1 MSTITS
7 TSSSSSSLYPQLTQS
22 LLGLSAGTQ
31 PANLAQALPDYDD
44 SPGDGVTGTALE
56 QTAQQNLFSALA
68 DPAAAAAATTS
79 ASGLITSNLATAL
92 ATQSQVP
99 ADSVLSLL
107 QD

>member
-1 MSTITS
+1 MSTIP
-7 TSSSSSSLYPQLTQS
+7 SSSASTGSLYPQLSQS
-22 LLGLSAGTQ
+22 LIGLSAGTQ
-31 PANLAQALPDYDD
+31 PADLPEAMMDYDGPSD
-44 SPGDGVTGTALE
+44 SPASASTLQAV
-56 QTAQQNLFSALA
+56 AQQNLFSALA

-92 ATQSQVP
+92 ATQSGVP